1 MKHIQELTDVNRLA
15 KSVEEDR
22 LFGQAVAGESEQRG
36 RGDWPDWT
44 TTCLVA
50 FPLAERRR
58 SGCHA
63 G

>member
-1 MKHIQELTDVNRLA
+1 MKMKHIQELTDVNRLA

-50 FPLAERRR
+50 LAP
-58 SGCHA
+58 
-63 G
+63 